1 MHCRFI
7 IWVHGVDKGDGKV
20 ACPQPVIFHVR
31 ARHELRHSAQETPH
45 YSVGCR
51 ARLAANL
58 KACVAGRVVVRLAS
72 KPLLHTSIRVSNVTV
87 IWEGVAG
94 ELV

>member
-1 MHCRFI
+1 M
-7 IWVHGVDKGDGKV
+7 
-20 ACPQPVIFHVR
+20 R
-31 ARHELRHSAQETPH
+31 ARRELRHSTQETLR
-45 YSVGCR
+45 YSAGCK

-72 KPLLHTSIRVSNVTV
+72 KPLLHASIRVSNVTV